1 MRACYLFKKV
11 TDESIQKG
19 SSELSYRQASLF
31 GAIDDSC

>member
-1 MRACYLFKKV
+1 MRACSKKV

-19 SSELSYRQASLF
+19 SSELFIRQATLF